1 MSEFEQFSNQ
11 IEILKALFRLRGGE
25 LITESLKRMEQ
36 IFQTTERKWRC
47 NLNRLKKVKYLLI
60 AEAPPWSEDGEIRY
74 FYNTFQPPLA
84 NRIWHAFFP
93 SKILPQNI
101 DIALTAL
108 GEQGFLLIDTLPF
121 SMKYSSQFRKKPL
134 YKKLIKECL
143 PFFMKKIN
151 DPMIRWAQEVRLAF
165 AFKLNGEAIIEALP
179 GGLPFPNKRLV
190 RLTVDLISADRSGYP
205 GHYKIRKIWG
215 LN

>member
-1 MSEFEQFSNQ
+1 MSEFEQFTNQ
-11 IEILKALFRLRGGE
+11 IEILKALFRLRGEE

-74 FYNTFQPPLA
+74 FYNTFQPPLV

-93 SKILPQNI
+93 SKILPQSI

-165 AFKLNGEAIIEALP
+165 ALEWNWGRVPISLKTSAKPTGLSTKLDLEDLGSKLGRNP
-179 GGLPFPNKRLV
+179 GGQASV
-190 RLTVDLISADRSGYP
+190 
-205 GHYKIRKIWG
+205 IRY
-215 LN
+215 